1 MQWKVFPSLRRS
13 RPDRCDAH
21 SPDLASVIVKL
32 EENIEKRFDAVRT
45 REHDPII
52 DVRVLH
58 QLCEFAQI
66 ARRLDA
72 DRGQFDHVR
81 AERPQLVTQY
91 ACLLSG
97 RSEEHT
103 SELQSR

>member
-1 MQWKVFPSLRRS
+1 MPKVPWEACPAPFPRARGESASFRCFPAFQIPSPLPPPRIRPAEDPHAGESLS
-13 RPDRCDAH
+13 RVAPC
-21 SPDLASVIVKL
+21 PDLPSVIVKL

-66 ARRLDA
+66 AR
-72 DRGQFDHVR
+72 
-81 AERPQLVTQY
+81 
-91 ACLLSG
+91 
-97 RSEEHT
+97 
-103 SELQSR
+103 